1 MIDEKWLEG
10 DKIMHKSIILKSSK
24 RSELERKIEYYANNF
39 TIEHLSFST
48 IVYPSGSVEY
58 VCCLVYK
65 NK

>member
-1 MIDEKWLEG
+1 
-10 DKIMHKSIILKSSK
+10 MHKSIILKSSK

-39 TIEHLSFST
+39 SIEHLSFST
-48 IVYPSGSVEY
+48 IVYPSSSVEY